1 MMNTRNAI
9 SAEKKAY
16 DFAFISIDT
25 HKEMSL
31 KNFKGQVILVVN
43 TASKCGF
50 TSQYADLEN
59 LYQEYKDRGLVIIG
73 VPSNDFGKQE
83 PGSNDE
89 IANFCQI
96 NYGVTFPM
104 AQKEKVS
111 GKEAHPFYKWT
122 KEILGFGTSP
132 KWNFHKYLINREGNI
147 IDYFHSTTSPQSD
160 RLKKAIETTLNDPVP
175 KDSQ

>member
-1 MMNTRNAI
+1 MMHTSNTV

-16 DFAFISIDT
+16 DFSFISLDT
-25 HKEMSL
+25 RQQMSL
-31 KNFKGQVILVVN
+31 ENFKGQVILVVN

-50 TSQYADLEN
+50 TSQYADLEK

-104 AQKEKVS
+104 TQKEKVS
-111 GKEAHPFYKWT
+111 GKEAHPFYNWT
-122 KEILGFGTSP
+122 KEILGFGTGP
-132 KWNFHKYLINREGNI
+132 KWNFHKYLVNREGDI

-160 RLKKAIETTLNDPVP
+160 FLKKAIERALS
-175 KDSQ
+175 DSVTQDFQ